1 MTKRLFSKII
11 KRDGRKVKFESEKI
25 IQAIEKA
32 GQATGEFGREVA
44 EKLAAKVLLLAKEVL
59 KDKKTP
65 TVEEIQDIVELVLFN
80 SPFWKT
86 ARAYAIYREQ
96 HRQLREIVSQAD
108 VSLVDKYLEKVTWEI
123 RENSNMTFSL
133 QGLNNY
139 VSSKIISTY
148 WLNKIY
154 PEEIRKAH
162 EEGDFHLHD
171 LSNLSVYCVGWDL
184 YDLLLKGFGGVP
196 GKIESKPAK
205 HFHSALGQLVN
216 FLYSLQGET
225 AGAVAV
231 SNFDTLLAPFIY
243 YDKLSYREVSQ
254 ALQEFLFN
262 MNVPTRVGFQTP
274 FSNITLDLTPPPQL
288 ANSPVLIGG
297 KLQDK
302 TYKEFQKEIDIFNK
316 ALLENFLK
324 GDGKGRVFSFPIPT
338 YNITKDFDWGNKNL
352 DLLWRVTAKYGLPY
366 FANFINSDMKPEDIR
381 SMCLY
386 PEEEVLIRNNRK
398 VKRRKIGEIVESYRG
413 SEFDKDGWSDCRP
426 EKNLEVLSLNYQT
439 GRTEWAKVIRF
450 LKVKD
455 DKLVTIFTNEGKRIK
470 VSSKHLVPVLTPE
483 GLINKFAEDVK
494 EGDYLLGLK
503 KSSSLND
510 DGEYQKLNDKLVL
523 NEDLAKIL
531 GYFTADGNYLFETRK
546 NLKTFGLPRGLQ
558 FTFNAK
564 TKENVEE
571 IKSLI
576 KKIFNLEVKER
587 KDPRYH
593 SYYLYLYKA
602 DLARILW
609 QAGFRKYG
617 RLPDILFNSP
627 LKVIKSFLLYHF
639 KGDGYLKRK
648 EIHIN
653 DKELA
658 RDLVLLYS
666 LIGKPVTYRQRR
678 NSQVIY
684 LQHGCKE
691 RDKDSNFLL
700 SQTLSQ
706 RVPGFLA
713 KSTYLVP
720 GLRKSR
726 MVGLETLRKYRAVTQ
741 LSRRIEDSDYYISR
755 VKKVEVKNLSDPQTF
770 FDLEL
775 DKNHLFIHSLG
786 TITHNCCRLRI
797 DNRKLEKRGGGLFGS
812 SPLTGSIGVVTINMP
827 RLGYLSKS
835 KKEFKKRLER
845 LMVLAKNSLEI
856 KRKTLEKLTDKGLY
870 PYSRYYLSGIKR
882 KFSQWWKN
890 HFSTI
895 GLVGMNEACLNLFGE
910 DIASEKSRK
919 FTLEIL
925 DFMRKKLIEFQ
936 KETGNNYNL
945 EATPAE
951 GVSYRLPQIDLK
963 KYPDIITAG
972 TQERPFY
979 TNSTQLPVNYT
990 DDIFEAIELQD
1001 KFQCMYTGGTV
1012 VHLFVGEKISQP
1024 EIVKKLV
1031 KKVFEKFN
1039 LPYLT
1044 ITPTFS
1050 ICPNC
1055 GYLPGEQYVCPK
1067 CKANCEVYSR
1077 VVGYLRPVNQWNDG
1091 KQEEFKERKTFKI
1104 KE

>member
-108 VSLVDKYLEKVTWEI
+108 VSLVDKYLEKITWEI

-316 ALLENFLK
+316 ALLENFLE

-338 YNITKDFDWGNKNL
+338 YNITKDFDWDNKNL

-366 FANFINSDMKPEDIR
+366 FANFINSDMKPEDIK
-381 SMCLY
+381 SM
-386 PEEEVLIRNNRK
+386 
-398 VKRRKIGEIVESYRG
+398 
-413 SEFDKDGWSDCRP
+413 
-426 EKNLEVLSLNYQT
+426 
-439 GRTEWAKVIRF
+439 
-450 LKVKD
+450 
-455 DKLVTIFTNEGKRIK
+455 
-470 VSSKHLVPVLTPE
+470 
-483 GLINKFAEDVK
+483 
-494 EGDYLLGLK
+494 
-503 KSSSLND
+503 
-510 DGEYQKLNDKLVL
+510 
-523 NEDLAKIL
+523 
-531 GYFTADGNYLFETRK
+531 
-546 NLKTFGLPRGLQ
+546 
-558 FTFNAK
+558 
-564 TKENVEE
+564 
-571 IKSLI
+571 
-576 KKIFNLEVKER
+576 
-587 KDPRYH
+587 
-593 SYYLYLYKA
+593 
-602 DLARILW
+602 
-609 QAGFRKYG
+609 
-617 RLPDILFNSP
+617 
-627 LKVIKSFLLYHF
+627 
-639 KGDGYLKRK
+639 
-648 EIHIN
+648 
-653 DKELA
+653 
-658 RDLVLLYS
+658 
-666 LIGKPVTYRQRR
+666 
-678 NSQVIY
+678 
-684 LQHGCKE
+684 
-691 RDKDSNFLL
+691 
-700 SQTLSQ
+700 
-706 RVPGFLA
+706 
-713 KSTYLVP
+713 
-720 GLRKSR
+720 
-726 MVGLETLRKYRAVTQ
+726 
-741 LSRRIEDSDYYISR
+741 
-755 VKKVEVKNLSDPQTF
+755 
-770 FDLEL
+770 
-775 DKNHLFIHSLG
+775 
-786 TITHNCCRLRI
+786 CCRLRI
-797 DNRKLEKRGGGLFGS
+797 DTRKLKKRGGGLFGS
-812 SPLTGSIGVVTINMP
+812 NPLTGSVGVTTINMP

-835 KKEFKKRLER
+835 KKEFKERLER
-845 LMVLAKNSLEI
+845 LMVLARNSLEI

-870 PYSRYYLSGIKR
+870 PYSRYYLSGIKKR
-882 KFSQWWKN
+882 FNQWWKN

-919 FTLEIL
+919 FALEIL

-972 TQERPFY
+972 TREKPFY

-1012 VHLFVGEKISQP
+1012 LHLFVGEKISQP

-1031 KKVFEKFN
+1031 RKIFEKFN

>member
-1 MTKRLFSKII
+1 
-11 KRDGRKVKFESEKI
+11 
-25 IQAIEKA
+25 
-32 GQATGEFGREVA
+32 
-44 EKLAAKVLLLAKEVL
+44 
-59 KDKKTP
+59 
-65 TVEEIQDIVELVLFN
+65 
-80 SPFWKT
+80 
-86 ARAYAIYREQ
+86 
-96 HRQLREIVSQAD
+96 
-108 VSLVDKYLEKVTWEI
+108 
-123 RENSNMTFSL
+123 
-133 QGLNNY
+133 
-139 VSSKIISTY
+139 
-148 WLNKIY
+148 
-154 PEEIRKAH
+154 
-162 EEGDFHLHD
+162 
-171 LSNLSVYCVGWDL
+171 
-184 YDLLLKGFGGVP
+184 
-196 GKIESKPAK
+196 
-205 HFHSALGQLVN
+205 
-216 FLYSLQGET
+216 
-225 AGAVAV
+225 
-231 SNFDTLLAPFIY
+231 
-243 YDKLSYREVSQ
+243 
-254 ALQEFLFN
+254 
-262 MNVPTRVGFQTP
+262 
-274 FSNITLDLTPPPQL
+274 
-288 ANSPVLIGG
+288 
-297 KLQDK
+297 
-302 TYKEFQKEIDIFNK
+302 
-316 ALLENFLK
+316 
-324 GDGKGRVFSFPIPT
+324 
-338 YNITKDFDWGNKNL
+338 
-352 DLLWRVTAKYGLPY
+352 
-366 FANFINSDMKPEDIR
+366 
-381 SMCLY
+381 MCLY

-398 VKRRKIGEIVESYRG
+398 VKRRKIGEIVESYRR

-755 VKKVEVKNLSDPQTF
+755 VKKVEVKNLSYPQTF

>member
-755 VKKVEVKNLSDPQTF
+755 VKKVEVKNLSYPQTF

>member
-108 VSLVDKYLEKVTWEI
+108 VSLVDKYLEKITWEI

-316 ALLENFLK
+316 ALLENFLE

-338 YNITKDFDWGNKNL
+338 YNITKDFDWDNKNL

-366 FANFINSDMKPEDIR
+366 FANFINSDMKPEDIK
-381 SMCLY
+381 SM
-386 PEEEVLIRNNRK
+386 
-398 VKRRKIGEIVESYRG
+398 
-413 SEFDKDGWSDCRP
+413 
-426 EKNLEVLSLNYQT
+426 
-439 GRTEWAKVIRF
+439 
-450 LKVKD
+450 
-455 DKLVTIFTNEGKRIK
+455 
-470 VSSKHLVPVLTPE
+470 
-483 GLINKFAEDVK
+483 
-494 EGDYLLGLK
+494 
-503 KSSSLND
+503 
-510 DGEYQKLNDKLVL
+510 
-523 NEDLAKIL
+523 
-531 GYFTADGNYLFETRK
+531 
-546 NLKTFGLPRGLQ
+546 
-558 FTFNAK
+558 
-564 TKENVEE
+564 
-571 IKSLI
+571 
-576 KKIFNLEVKER
+576 
-587 KDPRYH
+587 
-593 SYYLYLYKA
+593 
-602 DLARILW
+602 
-609 QAGFRKYG
+609 
-617 RLPDILFNSP
+617 
-627 LKVIKSFLLYHF
+627 
-639 KGDGYLKRK
+639 
-648 EIHIN
+648 
-653 DKELA
+653 
-658 RDLVLLYS
+658 
-666 LIGKPVTYRQRR
+666 
-678 NSQVIY
+678 
-684 LQHGCKE
+684 
-691 RDKDSNFLL
+691 
-700 SQTLSQ
+700 
-706 RVPGFLA
+706 
-713 KSTYLVP
+713 
-720 GLRKSR
+720 
-726 MVGLETLRKYRAVTQ
+726 
-741 LSRRIEDSDYYISR
+741 
-755 VKKVEVKNLSDPQTF
+755 
-770 FDLEL
+770 
-775 DKNHLFIHSLG
+775 
-786 TITHNCCRLRI
+786 CCRLRI
-797 DNRKLEKRGGGLFGS
+797 DTRKLKKRGGGLFGS
-812 SPLTGSIGVVTINMP
+812 NPLTGSVGVTTINMP

-835 KKEFKKRLER
+835 KKEFKERLER
-845 LMVLAKNSLEI
+845 LMVLARNSLEI

-870 PYSRYYLSGIKR
+870 PYSRYYLSGIKKR
-882 KFSQWWKN
+882 FNQWWKN

-919 FTLEIL
+919 FALEIL

-972 TQERPFY
+972 TREKPFY

-1012 VHLFVGEKISQP
+1012 LHLFVGEKISQP

>member
-398 VKRRKIGEIVESYRG
+398 VKRRKIGEIVESYRR

>member
-1 MTKRLFSKII
+1 MAKRLFSKII

-44 EKLAAKVLLLAKEVL
+44 EKLTARVLLLAKEIL
-59 KDKKTP
+59 KNKKTP

-96 HRQLREIVSQAD
+96 HRQLREIINQAD
-108 VSLVDKYLEKVTWEI
+108 VSLVDKYLEKITWEV

-171 LSNLSVYCVGWDL
+171 LSSLSVYCVGWDL

-205 HFHSALGQLVN
+205 HFRSALGQLVN
-216 FLYSLQGET
+216 FLYTLQGET

-231 SNFDTLLAPFIY
+231 SDFDTLLAPFIY

-297 KLQDK
+297 KFQDK
-302 TYKEFQKEIDIFNK
+302 TYKEFQREMDIFNR
-316 ALLENFLK
+316 ALLENFLE

-338 YNITKDFDWGNKNL
+338 YNITKDFDWNNKNL
-352 DLLWRVTAKYGLPY
+352 DLLWQVTAKYGLPY

-381 SMCLY
+381 SMC
-386 PEEEVLIRNNRK
+386 
-398 VKRRKIGEIVESYRG
+398 
-413 SEFDKDGWSDCRP
+413 
-426 EKNLEVLSLNYQT
+426 
-439 GRTEWAKVIRF
+439 
-450 LKVKD
+450 
-455 DKLVTIFTNEGKRIK
+455 
-470 VSSKHLVPVLTPE
+470 
-483 GLINKFAEDVK
+483 
-494 EGDYLLGLK
+494 
-503 KSSSLND
+503 
-510 DGEYQKLNDKLVL
+510 
-523 NEDLAKIL
+523 
-531 GYFTADGNYLFETRK
+531 
-546 NLKTFGLPRGLQ
+546 
-558 FTFNAK
+558 
-564 TKENVEE
+564 
-571 IKSLI
+571 
-576 KKIFNLEVKER
+576 
-587 KDPRYH
+587 
-593 SYYLYLYKA
+593 
-602 DLARILW
+602 
-609 QAGFRKYG
+609 
-617 RLPDILFNSP
+617 
-627 LKVIKSFLLYHF
+627 
-639 KGDGYLKRK
+639 
-648 EIHIN
+648 
-653 DKELA
+653 
-658 RDLVLLYS
+658 
-666 LIGKPVTYRQRR
+666 
-678 NSQVIY
+678 
-684 LQHGCKE
+684 
-691 RDKDSNFLL
+691 
-700 SQTLSQ
+700 
-706 RVPGFLA
+706 
-713 KSTYLVP
+713 
-720 GLRKSR
+720 
-726 MVGLETLRKYRAVTQ
+726 
-741 LSRRIEDSDYYISR
+741 
-755 VKKVEVKNLSDPQTF
+755 
-770 FDLEL
+770 
-775 DKNHLFIHSLG
+775 
-786 TITHNCCRLRI
+786 CRLRI

-812 SPLTGSIGVVTINMP
+812 SPLTGCYDEKTEILTEDGWKLFKDLKMEDKVFTLSENNRIELHQPEQLFKYDYEGEMIKFKAKSLDLLVTPNHRMVVDKKYKKKRTFVEAKDFSPSRDLIPKKGIWLGKRQEYFELPPVVIFQGSGPSSQFSDQEIEYIREMRRKGKSFYQIGERFNCNPVTIYNICLNENYGNRQRVRIKYEQPPLRIKMDDWLKFFGFWLAEGSTDNEKNAKRHGYRVIITQINREKKEEIKKVLDKLPFNYYEEENNLIICNKQLWAYLRQFGNKYTKFIPKEIKSLSKEQLKILFDWLVKGDGYIRKDTGQINYWTSSKKLADDLQEIILKLGWLATLKVNKEGKISEMNGRKIVSGPLYTISVQKTNYYRLREKNIERVYYKGNVYCCQVKNHTLFVRRNGKVCWSGNSIGVVTINMP

-835 KKEFKKRLER
+835 KKEFKERLER

-870 PYSRYYLSGIKR
+870 PYSRYYLSGIKKR
-882 KFSQWWKN
+882 FNQWWKN

-910 DIASEKSRK
+910 NIASEKSRK
-919 FTLEIL
+919 FVLEIL

-951 GVSYRLPQIDLK
+951 GVSYRLPQIDLE
-963 KYPDIITAG
+963 KYPDIIIAG
-972 TQERPFY
+972 TREKPFY

-990 DDIFEAIELQD
+990 DDIFEAVELQD
-1001 KFQCMYTGGTV
+1001 KLQCMYTGGTV
-1012 VHLFVGEKISQP
+1012 LHLFVGEKISQP
-1024 EIVKKLV
+1024 EIVKKVV
-1031 KKVFEKFN
+1031 KKIFEKFN

-1055 GYLPGEQYVCPK
+1055 GYLAGEQYVCPK